1 MWVADADC
9 RCHTKQLCCVLQ
21 VSLDL
26 QPVEGVHRVTR
37 SCCGTMVRAVAPA
50 SSAVGVRR
58 SGLVLA
64 ALVRLSLAPS
74 SRK

>member
-1 MWVADADC
+1 VWVADADC
-9 RCHTKQLCCVLQ
+9 RCCTERLCCVLQ

-37 SCCGTMVRAVAPA
+37 SCCGTVVRAVATV
-50 SSAVGVRR
+50 SSAMGVHR
-58 SGLVLA
+58 SRLVLA

-74 SRK
+74 SRE

>member
-1 MWVADADC
+1 VWVADADC

-50 SSAVGVRR
+50 RCAQVWTGPACACATFFGPV
-58 SGLVLA
+58 
-64 ALVRLSLAPS
+64 
-74 SRK
+74 

>member
-9 RCHTKQLCCVLQ
+9 RCHTDQVWCVLQ
-21 VSLDL
+21 VSPDL

-37 SCCGTMVRAVAPA
+37 SCCGAMVRAVAPA
-50 SSAVGVRR
+50 SSAMGVRR

-64 ALVRLSLAPS
+64 ALVRLSLTPS
-74 SRK
+74 SQE